1 MDDTA
6 LLLSLGFARPS
17 AREAAESF
25 RQVFPGVS
33 TREGGR
39 ARAFDERTTVGLMLG
54 QALGRNAP
62 CKEAVRR
69 AQLELGM
76 DVSASTAAF
85 CKARG
90 RVLPSTLE
98 GMSARLCAEADAL
111 CGLDEFS
118 GVWALDGTTFQA
130 SDTEENRAEW
140 PYASGPKPGC
150 GFPVVGALVAH
161 SLVGKGSSILVTA
174 PWKAHD
180 FRLYVEASARFKA
193 GELHVGD
200 RAFCSFTAF
209 AILAEAGADGIFRG
223 KDWCRKG
230 RQDDVTLGPGDRLTK
245 WEKRQSKRSMTVPP
259 ERRAGFPDE
268 ITVRVITA
276 KIRVRGFRDE
286 EIVVV
291 TSLLDD
297 KKYPK
302 EKILEWYLRRWEIEV
317 SFRDMK
323 TTLRYEFIRGR
334 TPLVVKL
341 EIGVLIL
348 AYNLMRY
355 VIARGRARGQRRGI
369 ASTAAAAMA
378 FISTAPMLYAARRS
392 LGRAFSRL
400 VAAVEADALSRRKR
414 KNYVRAVK
422 RRPKPYPLLTKPRS
436 EYRPEEVIRALS

>member
-1 MDDTA
+1 MDDKA

-17 AREAAESF
+17 AREAAEAF
-25 RQVFPGVS
+25 RQVFPGVA

-39 ARAFDERTTVGLMLG
+39 VRAFDERTTIGLMLG

-98 GMSARLCAEADAL
+98 GMSARLSAEADAL
-111 CGLDEFS
+111 CGLDGFS

-130 SDTEENRAEW
+130 SDTEENRKEW

-150 GFPVVGALVAH
+150 GFPVVGAMVAH
-161 SLVGKGSSILVTA
+161 SLVGRGSSVLATA
-174 PWKAHD
+174 PWSAHD
-180 FRLYVEASARFKA
+180 FRLYVEASGRFKA

-200 RAFCSFTAF
+200 RAFCSFAAF
-209 AILAEAGADGIFRG
+209 AILSEAGADGIFRG
-223 KDWCRKG
+223 NDWCR
-230 RQDDVTLGPGDRLTK
+230 RRHRDDVTLGPGDRLTK
-245 WEKRQSKRSMTVPP
+245 WEKRRSKRSMTVPA

-268 ITVRVITA
+268 IAVRVITA

-297 KKYPK
+297 RKYPK
-302 EKILEWYLRRWEIEV
+302 GKILEWYLRRWEIEV

-334 TPLVVKL
+334 TPRIVKL
-341 EIGVLIL
+341 EIGVLVL

-355 VIARGRARGQRRGI
+355 VVARGNPAMRRCGI
-369 ASTAAAAMA
+369 ASTAAAAMS
-378 FISTAPMLYAARRS
+378 FISTIPILYAARRS
-392 LGRAFSRL
+392 LTKAFAML
-400 VAAVEADALSRRKR
+400 VKVVAADTLERRTR

-436 EYRPEEVIRALS
+436 EYRPEEII